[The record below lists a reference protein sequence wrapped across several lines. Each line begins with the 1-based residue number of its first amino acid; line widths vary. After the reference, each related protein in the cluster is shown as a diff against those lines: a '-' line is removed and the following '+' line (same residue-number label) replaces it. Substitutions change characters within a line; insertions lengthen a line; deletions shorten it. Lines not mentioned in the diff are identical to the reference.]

1 MNIAAFWAFL
11 TLLASDPAALGS
23 QQAFSALWQQA
34 QTQVA
39 SATPSPAP
47 SAAPTSLPATFFPL
61 PTTAP
66 TAAPSSPP
74 DRDGPGQ
81 EPPGGDGD
89 GPTASPVAFSPAP
102 QSIVSQAPNGP
113 QTDAPNA
120 QPTAGAISG
129 HSGPTTNPA
138 PSAAP
143 WANPTPWTFPSQSPM
158 PAPSSSVASPTSP
171 PAAMPTQPLDQF
183 PPGGVLFPAW
193 RGNHPVGSNPALA
206 SNSAAIIAN
215 LARNGHGNITSP
227 SANDQVTSYWTA
239 RSSDPQVTINAQNSP
254 SISGVSIPAGA
265 APAGNSDKHI
275 SILQPDGV
283 TLVECW
289 EFNNGNAYTGGG
301 SVSCAS
307 AQKIALDG
315 DGFSHGNGWPV
326 MAAGSSTRLG
336 YSSMAELNAGVIPH
350 AIEATPAC
358 SPNSS
363 LMGQAT
369 TPLGQNCNSGGGPGI
384 AAGQY
389 LWSDVPASALPA
401 SLDNATRM
409 ICTAFNRFGAVVG
422 DTNGNW
428 NSISL
433 NGLGSPVGTDASAYA
448 NWTAANMNGRST
460 DIGACF
466 PGGWQ
471 QHIHVLA

>member
-1 MNIAAFWAFL
+1 MMPSWFAPYMSQIFAWIGAVLGGQSPDSLPFPTPPPAAIAA
-11 TLLASDPAALGS
+11 
-23 QQAFSALWQQA
+23 
-34 QTQVA
+34 
-39 SATPSPAP
+39 ATPSPAP

-66 TAAPSSPP
+66 IAAP

-81 EPPGGDGD
+81 EQPGGDGD
-89 GPTASPVAFSPAP
+89 GPTASPPAP
-102 QSIVSQAPNGP
+102 QPSASTAPENGP
-113 QTDAPNA
+113 QTDPPQA
-120 QPTAGAISG
+120 S
-129 HSGPTTNPA
+129 
-138 PSAAP
+138 PSTSP

-158 PAPSSSVASPTSP
+158 PAPSSVASPTSTP
-171 PAAMPTQPLDQF
+171 VAMPTQPLDQF

-206 SNSAAIIAN
+206 SNSAAIIATLASNGGGN
-215 LARNGHGNITSP
+215 LTFP
-227 SANDQVTSYWTA
+227 QANDNVTSYWTA
-239 RSSDPQVTINAQNSP
+239 ISSDPQVTINAQNSP
-254 SISGVSIPAGA
+254 SISGVYIPVGA

-301 SVSCAS
+301 NVSCAS

-336 YSSMAELNAGVIPH
+336 YSTMAELTAGMIPH
-350 AIEATPAC
+350 ALEATPAC
-358 SPNSS
+358 SPNTA
-363 LMGQAT
+363 LMGQSTA
-369 TPLGQNCNSGGGPGI
+369 PLGQSCKSAGRSGGPGI

-389 LWSDVPASALPA
+389 LWSDVPPSALPPN
-401 SLDNATRM
+401 LNRATRM
-409 ICTAFNRFGAVVG
+409 MCVALNQYGAVVG
-422 DTNGNW
+422 DTNGGW
-428 NSISL
+428 NSISF
-433 NGLGSPVGTDASAYA
+433 NGLGSHIGTDASAYA
-448 NWTAANMNGRST
+448 NWMASNMSGGST
-460 DIGACF
+460 DPGACF

-471 QHIHVLA
+471 SHIHVLA